1 MIDESSDGLQH
12 ASGRREDQVDDAL
25 WRAPLGQDM
34 HEPAAAHVLHAAVL
48 GQQRHAE
55 PSERRGAQ
63 HPKVFGPDAAKPADI
78 LASFQRFYFDT
89 ALSSGP
95 AALPSLKA
103 FAGRG
108 CILFGSDFPYAPAA
122 VAASFTA
129 RSDAEDDLT
138 ADEHRAI
145 SHGNAWTLFPRL
157 SPQHDIALA
166 QPRQNSRDPETAG
179 SSTA

>member
-1 MIDESSDGLQH
+1 
-12 ASGRREDQVDDAL
+12 
-25 WRAPLGQDM
+25 
-34 HEPAAAHVLHAAVL
+34 
-48 GQQRHAE
+48 
-55 PSERRGAQ
+55 
-63 HPKVFGPDAAKPADI
+63 

-108 CILFGSDFPYAPAA
+108 GILFGSDFPYAPAA

-129 RSDAEDDLT
+129 RLDAEDDLT

-157 SPQHDIALA
+157 SPQHDIA
-166 QPRQNSRDPETAG
+166 SPERRSVRSG
-179 SSTA
+179 R